1 MSFNKVVFN
10 LHQKH
15 IINTTQGALVQN
27 ISAFLCNL
35 TYTVTKGINLQDYHK
50 VYISTK
56 VLKHS
61 YDKRPAFEYD
71 LIINELHKI
80 VKYPDKIYE
89 NKNGKRG
96 DYCFVKI
103 VKEEKCLCVLE
114 KGEKCLEVVTF
125 YRITK
130 EKYLNSFSLVWSWRD
145 DKAPHRSAL
154 DSGKSQPTST
164 PQ

>member
-1 MSFNKVVFN
+1 MSTTKIVLN
-10 LHQKH
+10 LHQRYVV
-15 IINTTQGALVQN
+15 NTTKNALVQN
-27 ISAFLCNL
+27 VSVFLCNL
-35 TYTVTKGINLQDYHK
+35 TYTVTREAGLQGYHK
-50 VYISTK
+50 VYVSTR

-89 NKNGKRG
+89 NKENKRG

-103 VKEEKCLCVLE
+103 VKSERCLCIVE
-114 KGEKCLEVVTF
+114 KGEQCLEIVTF
-125 YRITK
+125 YRAPK
-130 EKYLNSFSLVWSWRD
+130 EKYLNSFSLVWSWRND
-145 DKAPHRSAL
+145 SAPHRSTL
-154 DSGKSQPTST
+154 DSGESQPTSA